1 VSTALF
7 EQSHQHELH
16 GPSRVFSALAHIQ
29 QHPLDIH
36 RVEFHVHTL
45 MLYHM
50 THYNDNENANQLEIE
65 IKFIE

>member
-1 VSTALF
+1 
-7 EQSHQHELH
+7 
-16 GPSRVFSALAHIQ
+16 
-29 QHPLDIH
+29 
-36 RVEFHVHTL
+36 